1 VKDLARHRGASW
13 EAWLEAKGFAWAAT
27 NRRMPKAG
35 FPPPEWPEDPLMPN
49 LGVSQINPE
58 YLFFFATAIRN
69 WYSVEPGLCGRR
81 ERTE

>member
-1 VKDLARHRGASW
+1 
-13 EAWLEAKGFAWAAT
+13 
-27 NRRMPKAG
+27 MPKAG